1 MSKSYLEILL
11 SNSDDNIKLEK
22 LHEIIEKYDNQPL
35 IRSSNYI
42 RHIKSNS
49 SKSVFQNICDFL
61 KYCCCCLCLSYCTN
75 NNDDEEKKIDHF
87 VGLINVGNNCY
98 LNSGLQILS
107 RCYPFIIE
115 LLKNTY
121 GKNEYI
127 QLLSEVMVELLLK
140 RNKYY
145 NPSKFIEYFCSINED
160 FAVGQ
165 QNCSQS
171 FIRTILRNMNEMQ
184 DKTIRYEDYICNN
197 FEEYSAYNKY
207 IKENNIFPESKIYSI
222 FSGITKMTISGEC
235 TECNEKLCNY
245 SFNSFIDQMI
255 YLNAFSEKCRFYEVL
270 KKNIGQKNKAK
281 MQCYKCKRKINAI
294 AISKFVKIP
303 EIFIFTLERY
313 LIRNKVPI
321 EPDEKINIFDLVD
334 ESLSIDRNDCYYELF
349 AINIRLGNDLSF
361 GHEICQIKENNNWY
375 TINDKNY
382 NLKNKEY
389 YEYSYGFFYKKMKRG
404 L

>member
-1 MSKSYLEILL
+1 MDNIINNISNIVTNSGIDIDALNKFLHKIGKKNNFQMSVTNDGKIIYDTPKESYLKKFMEWLKYAKELL
-11 SNSDDNIKLEK
+11 FK
-22 LHEIIEKYDNQPL
+22 
-35 IRSSNYI
+35 
-42 RHIKSNS
+42 IKSLVTFENEENFC
-49 SKSVFQNICDFL
+49 KIINI
-61 KYCCCCLCLSYCTN
+61 S
-75 NNDDEEKKIDHF
+75 
-87 VGLINVGNNCY
+87 NNCY

-107 RCYPFIIE
+107 RCDPLIE
-115 LLKNTY
+115 S
-121 GKNEYI
+121 
-127 QLLSEVMVELLLK
+127 LLSCNYENNELMKLFLQAMINLLFMK
-140 RNKYY
+140 GKFY
-145 NPSKFIEYFCSINED
+145 NPTKFMKSFCKKNKD
-160 FAVGQ
+160 FIYGE

-375 TINDKNY
+375 TINDDDYYPKQR
-382 NLKNKEY
+382 EY
-389 YEYSYGFFYKKMKRG
+389 YEYSYGLFYRKIQKNK
-404 L
+404 